1 MLCDVSIGDPTAA
14 SVIPGLLQKRHSD
27 AKHNTSDDLAAG
39 SLLAHYGSNI
49 HDTRETIH
57 PYLGSQ
63 VVNPYLAELCTKRVE
78 RVFRLL
84 LFAHCRRTGRL
95 NRTSSYRGEQ
105 LIEGQRCTVT

>member
-39 SLLAHYGSNI
+39 SLLTHYGSNI

-63 VVNPYLAELCTKRVE
+63 VVNLYLAKLCTERVE

-84 LFAHCRRTGRL
+84 LFTQCRRADRL
-95 NRTSSYRGEQ
+95 NCTSSYHGDQ
-105 LIEGQRCTVT
+105 LI